1 MKGAADMGD
10 TLTAIKNSRDLA
22 QVDKLLQQE
31 GIRRDGNLDYTCGL
45 FDDDWN
51 LVATG
56 SCFHNTIRCLAVSHT
71 RQGEGLLNQ
80 IVSHLMDVQAQ
91 RGNFRVFLYTKPNS
105 AKFFGDLGFYEIA
118 RVDGKLVFM
127 ENRRNGFQS
136 FCKALTPKAGN
147 GTTAAIVMNANPFTL
162 GHRYLVEQCAKEN
175 DTVHLFVLEEE
186 AGPIPF
192 AVRWK
197 LVSEGVQ
204 DLSNVHVHKSG
215 PYMIS
220 SATFP
225 SYFLKDSD
233 DVIKTQAVLDASV
246 FAKLAKDLGIT
257 RRYVGS
263 EKASHVTSLYNEVL
277 SEQLP
282 KNGIECCILER
293 KQTESRIISA
303 STVRQAIHDGQL
315 EEVRDMLPETTY
327 AYFASPEAEPIRQAI
342 MREENVVHY

>member
-1 MKGAADMGD
+1 MSD
-10 TLTAIKNSRDLA
+10 TLTAISLNSKRDLA
-22 QVDKLLQQE
+22 QVDQLLQQE
-31 GIRRDGNLDYTCGL
+31 GIRRDGNLDYICGL

-56 SCFHNTIRCLAVSHT
+56 SAFHNTIRCLAVSHT

-91 RGNFRVFLYTKPNS
+91 RGNFRVFLYTKPGS

-118 RVDGKLVFM
+118 RVEGKLVFM
-127 ENRRNGFQS
+127 ENRRNGFAS
-136 FCKALTPKAGN
+136 FCNALTPKAGA

-162 GHRYLVEQCAKEN
+162 GHRYLVETCAGEN

-192 AVRWK
+192 AVRWR
-197 LVSEGVQ
+197 LVNEGVA
-204 DLSNVHVHKSG
+204 DLPNVHVHKSG

-246 FAKLAKDLGIT
+246 FAKLSKDLGIT

-263 EKASHVTSLYNEVL
+263 EKASHVTALYNEVL
-277 SEQLP
+277 SSKLP
-282 KNGIECCILER
+282 ENGIECRILER
-293 KQTESRIISA
+293 KESDSRIISA
-303 STVRQAIHDGQL
+303 STVRQAIHDGTL
-315 EEVRDMLPETTY
+315 ETVKDMLPETTY
-327 AYFASPEAEPIRQAI
+327 AYFASDESESVRKAIQAEK
-342 MREENVVHY
+342 NVIHY

>member
-1 MKGAADMGD
+1 MGD
-10 TLTAIKNSRDLA
+10 TLTAIKSSGDLA

-45 FDDDWN
+45 FDEDWN

-80 IVSHLMDVQAQ
+80 VVSHLMDVQAQ

-118 RVDGKLVFM
+118 RVEGKLVFM
-127 ENRRNGFQS
+127 ENRRTGFRS
-136 FCKALTPKAGN
+136 FCNALTPKAGE
-147 GTTAAIVMNANPFTL
+147 GKTAAIVMNANPFTL
-162 GHRYLVEQCAKEN
+162 GHRYLVESCAKEN

-197 LVSEGVQ
+197 LVNEGVK
-204 DLSNVHVHKSG
+204 DLTNVHVHKSG

-233 DVIKTQAVLDASV
+233 DVIKTQAVLDATV
-246 FAKLAKDLGIT
+246 FARLAKDLGIT

-263 EKASHVTSLYNEVL
+263 EKASHVTALYNEVL

-282 KNGIECCILER
+282 KSGIACCILER
-293 KQTESRIISA
+293 KQSDSRTISA
-303 STVRQAIHDGQL
+303 STVRQAIHDGRL
-315 EEVRDMLPETTY
+315 EEVKDMLPETTY
-327 AYFASPEAEPIRQAI
+327 AYFTSPEAEKVRQAI
-342 MREENVVHY
+342 MKEENVVHY